1 MEAGGSGGNDED
13 GVASGPR
20 SWGRRAED
28 AGRPGSACGRGLE
41 EWEGQVTG
49 ATLGRGVPRDG
60 SGPMEAGTREGPAS
74 QLPGR
79 F

>member
-1 MEAGGSGGNDED
+1 MEAGGSGGDDED

-20 SWGRRAED
+20 HGEEGLKMLAGQAVPVERPRRV
-28 AGRPGSACGRGLE
+28 GGSGHR
-41 EWEGQVTG
+41 

-74 QLPGR
+74 QLPAR